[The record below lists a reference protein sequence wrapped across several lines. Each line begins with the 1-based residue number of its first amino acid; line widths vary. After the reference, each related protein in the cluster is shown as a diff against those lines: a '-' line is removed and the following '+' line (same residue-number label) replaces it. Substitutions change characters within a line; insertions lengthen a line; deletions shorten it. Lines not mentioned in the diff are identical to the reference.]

1 MSAAYLIALLVS
13 LAGVVLLDVRHRLFI
28 GRDPRSAGVV
38 LIIGTAFF
46 LLWDLAGIGLGIFFR
61 DDGEFATGILLAPEL
76 PLEEPIFLLFLCEL
90 TMVLVCG
97 VERALAARSRKGDA

>member
-13 LAGVVLLDVRHRLFI
+13 LAGMVLLDMRHRLFL
-28 GRDPRSAGVV
+28 GRDPARATLV
-38 LIIGTAFF
+38 LLIGTAFF
-46 LLWDLAGIGLGIFFR
+46 VLWDLAGIGLGIFFR

-97 VERALAARSRKGDA
+97 AEKVLATRRRGGA

>member
-1 MSAAYLIALLVS
+1 MSAAYLIVLLVS
-13 LAGVVLLDVRHRLFI
+13 LAGVVLLDVRHRLFL
-28 GRDPRSAGVV
+28 GRDPRRATIV
-38 LIIGTAFF
+38 LLLGTAFF
-46 LLWDLAGIGLGIFFR
+46 VLWDLAGIGLGIFFR

-97 VERALAARSRKGDA
+97 AGKMLAARRSDDA

>member
-13 LAGVVLLDVRHRLFI
+13 LAGMVLLDVRHRLFL
-28 GRDPRSAGVV
+28 GRDPLRATIVLAAGTV
-38 LIIGTAFF
+38 FF
-46 LLWDLAGIGLGIFFR
+46 LLWDIAGIGLGIFFR

-76 PLEEPIFLLFLCEL
+76 PLEEPIFLLFLCQL

-97 VERALAARSRKGDA
+97 AEKMLAARRRDDA